1 MNIKIEV
8 YADDKEKEKK
18 WIKELSTLLNS
29 FLQLEVCEGQVSDPQ
44 GQILIL
50 DGSSSKVEFL
60 IHSFQKKRNGKALFL
75 VLEEQIRQ
83 FPHLLQSHDVDDLVV
98 YPFRVLEVVSK
109 VMHYE
114 KLILWQEV
122 AHVNSSLSELLEYV
136 QEDISLAER
145 LQRAKVPKRFP
156 SVQGFKIANRY
167 LAGMRSGGDYFD
179 LAESKDQ
186 NHLSFMMTHA
196 SSYGLCSSVVSI
208 LMRVALK
215 LTIDQL
221 DQEGVTSE
229 IVKQIS
235 DEISMTLGEK
245 DSLTLFFGHLVRK
258 ERVFRYTHCGDLLFF
273 YAPPG
278 RPFEFKQAQGARIYL
293 EQSLSGV
300 VEESFQVEEGGRLV
314 LLSAGFIDSV
324 QGGQKTLNQILDEL
338 RNYDIEEV
346 LNEMIFRV
354 KSQCGE
360 IEMPARDCSGVVFE
374 ILPGFDKK
382 IVQLTKPKPKQV
394 GN

>member
-50 DGSSSKVEFL
+50 DGSSSKVELL
-60 IHSFQKKRNGKALFL
+60 IRSFQKNRKGKALFL

-122 AHVNSSLSELLEYV
+122 VHVNSSLSELLEYV

-221 DQEGVTSE
+221 DQKGVTSE

-278 RPFEFKQAQGARIYL
+278 RPFELKQAQGARIYL

-324 QGGQKTLNQILDEL
+324 QGGQKALNQILDEL

-354 KSQCGE
+354 KSQWGE